1 MRERPVCSLLVA
13 RKFRPMFR
21 QTLLLACL
29 FTPISFIPFLQP
41 QAAWACSCMRSTPE
55 EQVERADVVFTGR
68 VIDKKM
74 KTVESTPLGGLNWVQ
89 WTFEVEADHKG
100 SVSEQVTV
108 ESASNSAACGINFQM
123 GKRYQVFA
131 NQSNTA
137 LRASLCSGTRA
148 LTDEQQEKAQAP
160 FSCAGGHGNQSS
172 DAPN

>member
-1 MRERPVCSLLVA
+1 
-13 RKFRPMFR
+13 MFR
-21 QTLLLACL
+21 KTVLLACL
-29 FTPISFIPFLQP
+29 FTPISFISFLYP

-55 EQVERADVVFTGR
+55 EQMERADVVFTGR

-74 KTVESTPLGGLNWVQ
+74 KTVEPPPFGGLNLVQ

-100 SVSEQVTV
+100 SVSEKVTV
-108 ESASNSAACGINFQM
+108 ESASSSAACGINFQM
-123 GKRYQVFA
+123 GERYQVFA
-131 NQSNTA
+131 NQSDTA

-148 LTDEQQEKAQAP
+148 LTDKQQEKSESP